1 LNLLLNRAHAPP
13 PEEKIWN
20 RHHFFIKK
28 GGVMNWN
35 RVFGA
40 ALAGALMAILDE
52 VAQEITRQRR
62 LPAKR

>member
-1 LNLLLNRAHAPP
+1 
-13 PEEKIWN
+13 
-20 RHHFFIKK
+20 
-28 GGVMNWN
+28 MNWN